1 MRSSK
6 NRPPTVR
13 GSRPV
18 WLLPVVLC
26 AGLTSCSI
34 TDKLLEPDAND
45 PLEEM
50 TTYLEEAGPPSQ
62 MDWGDG
68 QEMLLTRFN
77 KLLQEHRTLKDE
89 FRSIQQDL
97 QTRDSELQAAREN
110 TKRAQSEKAQSDAVN
125 QDLRRQIQEHRAQ
138 ILTLEIRKAE
148 VQRELLLHRIS
159 SLDAAIRQTESSE
172 TAQTQQTPASPVRG
186 GYR

>member
-1 MRSSK
+1 MSANEKRHPGPGKS
-6 NRPPTVR
+6 
-13 GSRPV
+13 GPV
-18 WLLPVVLC
+18 WLLPVVLW
-26 AGLTSCSI
+26 AGLTSCSL

-89 FRSIQQDL
+89 FRSIQQEL

-110 TKRAQSEKAQSDAVN
+110 TKRAQSEKAQSDAMN
-125 QDLRRQIQEHRAQ
+125 QDLRRQIHQQRAQ
-138 ILTLEIRKAE
+138 ILTLEIKKAE

-159 SLDAAIRQTESSE
+159 SLDAAIRQTESNE
-172 TAQTQQTPASPVRG
+172 TTTPQQTPASPVRG
-186 GYR
+186 SYR